1 MSDFERE
8 FTWNDTIQ
16 KDSTFELIPAGVYDF
31 EVKSFERGRHNG
43 SDKVPAC
50 PKAIM
55 TIRVDDGK
63 NATTLKYSMLL
74 HSKTEGFLC
83 EYFAAVGMRKK
94 GQPLRMDFEGS
105 VGRRGRCKVGV
116 RPWVGNNN
124 QAMESNE
131 IKSFIM
137 PDSYDPSNP
146 PQAAGFTPGAF

>member
-16 KDSTFELIPAGVYDF
+16 NDSTFEVIPAGEYEF

-55 TIRVDDGK
+55 TIRVADGK
-63 NATTLKYSMLL
+63 NATTLKHSLLL

-105 VGRRGRCKVGV
+105 VGRRGRCKVIV
-116 RPWVGNNN
+116 DNWKGNNGQGMQN
-124 QAMESNE
+124 NKIA
-131 IKSFIM
+131 SFIM
-137 PDSYDPSNP
+137 PDGYDPSAP
-146 PQAAGFTPGAF
+146 KAGGFTPGAF